1 MAVPAYTNDL
11 TTIVDFDGTPSS
23 PAVAEP
29 TGAWAAG
36 RSPSITTDY
45 PIQGSNHCDLV
56 MNATG
61 KAGALC
67 SNGASFTW
75 TSGDYLFGW
84 IIWTAPGAIAERT
97 AGGLAML
104 CGSSISDY
112 KVFYVGGKSFGLYPY
127 GGWQNFAVDPTMTYS
142 EVFGTTPTA
151 FNIVGGGANV
161 LTAVSKGSPLGFDV
175 FRYGRGTFRIA
186 GGSSGDGY
194 ATFTGMATAN
204 DALAA
209 RWGLFQGIQ
218 GGYKYKGLM
227 HFGYG
232 ALTEF
237 IDGNKS
243 IVIDEMIFVQSTFNR
258 IEFHNASSVINW
270 NNISFNS
277 IATVSPG
284 ALEVIDDC
292 DLTFAGC
299 TFQNMDTFI
308 FKSLS
313 KVTNSIF
320 VKCKLITSGG
330 GHFTGTKVLQSSVA
344 ADASAF
350 QWNVATNPDGYL
362 DNMEFVKGALAHHAI
377 NFGTSAPA
385 SITLRG
391 ISFTG
396 FNAAD
401 GQNDS
406 VLYIARTDV
415 PITIQCVECSG
426 TVSYKKAGSNDVTI
440 TQGALTKI
448 TVRDFDTNA
457 PIQYARVSLEAADAT
472 GNLNYQESVSI
483 VSSGTT
489 ATVTHTGHGLA
500 DGDWVRIRG
509 CTQSEYN
516 IVAQITY
523 IGIDNYSY
531 QLKFAT
537 SSPAGD
543 SPNSTTVLFNHESD
557 SNGVV
562 SEQRSWTLDQP
573 VIGRVRQATNYPYY
587 KTTPITETIN
597 KTIGLNINVL
607 LIKDL

>member
-1 MAVPAYTNDL
+1 
-11 TTIVDFDGTPSS
+11 
-23 PAVAEP
+23 
-29 TGAWAAG
+29 
-36 RSPSITTDY
+36 
-45 PIQGSNHCDLV
+45 
-56 MNATG
+56 
-61 KAGALC
+61 
-67 SNGASFTW
+67 
-75 TSGDYLFGW
+75 
-84 IIWTAPGAIAERT
+84 
-97 AGGLAML
+97 
-104 CGSSISDY
+104 
-112 KVFYVGGKSFGLYPY
+112 
-127 GGWQNFAVDPTMTYS
+127 
-142 EVFGTTPTA
+142 
-151 FNIVGGGANV
+151 
-161 LTAVSKGSPLGFDV
+161 
-175 FRYGRGTFRIA
+175 
-186 GGSSGDGY
+186 
-194 ATFTGMATAN
+194 
-204 DALAA
+204 
-209 RWGLFQGIQ
+209 
-218 GGYKYKGLM
+218 
-227 HFGYG
+227 
-232 ALTEF
+232 
-237 IDGNKS
+237 
-243 IVIDEMIFVQSTFNR
+243 
-258 IEFHNASSVINW
+258 
-270 NNISFNS
+270 
-277 IATVSPG
+277 
-284 ALEVIDDC
+284 
-292 DLTFAGC
+292 
-299 TFQNMDTFI
+299 
-308 FKSLS
+308 
-313 KVTNSIF
+313 
-320 VKCKLITSGG
+320 
-330 GHFTGTKVLQSSVA
+330 
-344 ADASAF
+344 
-350 QWNVATNPDGYL
+350 
-362 DNMEFVKGALAHHAI
+362 LAHHAI

-426 TVSYKKAGSNDVTI
+426 TVSYKKAGSNNVTI

-523 IGIDNYSY
+523 IGTASYSY
-531 QLKFAT
+531 QLKFTT
-537 SSPAGD
+537 SSPAVG